1 MDGSAERRSCQ
12 RYDRLLDSVPAL
24 IAYTDAQ
31 YRIVLVNRAYADS
44 FGRRAEEL
52 IGRPVR
58 EHVGAESF
66 ERNRPYFD
74 AALAGTA
81 QQFEN
86 TVVDPSGALRHT
98 QVSFTPDIVG
108 GVVDGVVVM
117 ITDITALVE
126 ARQVFNDAQRLAAIG
141 SWVLDPAT
149 GMLIFS
155 DELYRI
161 IGIDRPGDGPRLD
174 QIQSMIH
181 PDDQER
187 ADRVRREAIRDGEGY
202 EIDYRLR
209 RPDGREVHVHGIG
222 HVERGP
228 DGHPV
233 RVWGTLQDVTAA
245 RAAAAQLLRVNAEL
259 AGVNRLQADMIT
271 VLGHDVQQPIT
282 VVMSYLELLLAGW
295 DEEDDEAKKHLLGRV
310 AKAATRI
317 NALVDDVLA
326 LSVVDSGALTCLP
339 RFVDVVA
346 LLAEVEAEVDTPF
359 EVRAEPTEVLADP
372 RHLRRALTNLITNAG
387 KYGAAPIEVTVRGQ
401 DETVEIEVRDHGEGV
416 PPEFVPLLFER
427 SSRAQ
432 TGVATQRPGT
442 GFGLYIV
449 KQFIEA
455 NHGQVGYHPHVPNG
469 ACFTVTLPAAPRRP
483 GAGPARRNERARRA
497 LR

>member
-1 MDGSAERRSCQ
+1 MDGSAERGSRH

-24 IAYTDAQ
+24 IAYADTQ
-31 YRIVLVNRAYADS
+31 HRIVLANRAYADF
-44 FGRRAEEL
+44 FGTTPEAL

-58 EHVGAESF
+58 ELLGDEHYERSRPFFEAAE
-66 ERNRPYFD
+66 
-74 AALAGTA
+74 AGVI

-86 TVVDPSGALRHT
+86 AVVDRSGNLRHN
-98 QVSFTPDIVG
+98 QVTFTPDIVG

-117 ITDITALVE
+117 STDITALVE
-126 ARQVFNDAQRLAAIG
+126 ARQVFNDAQRLAVIG
-141 SWVLDPAT
+141 SWVLDPGT
-149 GMLIFS
+149 GSLTFS

-161 IGIDRPGDGPRLD
+161 IGIERQRENPRLD
-174 QIQSMIH
+174 LIQSMIH
-181 PDDQER
+181 PDDQTR
-187 ADRVRREAIRDGEGY
+187 ADQVRWDAIRSGDGY
-202 EIDYRLR
+202 EIDYRIR
-209 RPDGREVHVHGIG
+209 RPDGREVRVHGIG

-228 DGHPV
+228 DGHPA

-387 KYGAAPIEVTVRGQ
+387 KYGAPPIEVTVRG
-401 DETVEIEVRDHGEGV
+401 ESGTVEIEVRDHGEGV

-449 KQFIEA
+449 KQFVEA
-455 NHGQVGYHPHVPNG
+455 NHGQVGYHPHVPTG
-469 ACFTVTLPAAPRRP
+469 SCFTVTLPAAPRRP
-483 GAGPARRNERARRA
+483 AAGPARRNERARRA